1 MPECVL
7 QLPLHG
13 LHVRV
18 LDQEGGAELTE
29 LSYLNL
35 TRAILVDLL
44 KERLQLL
51 LCGTEPHGSHDL
63 AEVICREEILLL
75 RVKQIKANLQTFD
88 LINSEPSGV
97 GDLLEVDVSVGVGLG
112 HLGLLMCEGL
122 TVWGQLQRFRCEG
135 TEGPPCIV
143 ERGSTVHLDVA
154 WQNPGV
160 TNMTQS
166 TVWVSGWG
174 IEIPWVGM
182 ETEGCPYLDLGTGC
196 RPSAQAR
203 QSRFYFPI
211 LIQEMYPAGKYDLK
225 WKFYNRDSMGIETE
239 VACFLF
245 TIKII

>member
-1 MPECVL
+1 M
-7 QLPLHG
+7 
-13 LHVRV
+13 
-18 LDQEGGAELTE
+18 
-29 LSYLNL
+29 
-35 TRAILVDLL
+35 
-44 KERLQLL
+44 
-51 LCGTEPHGSHDL
+51 GTGSHSKTL
-63 AEVICREEILLL
+63 EAVRKRKTQNITFSVRIKQTKMIFSLIGMVLL
-75 RVKQIKANLQTFD
+75 Q
-88 LINSEPSGV
+88 
-97 GDLLEVDVSVGVGLG
+97 SVGAKICWKECASDTSVP
-112 HLGLLMCEGL
+112 
-122 TVWGQLQRFRCEG
+122 QAKFRCEG

-225 WKFYNRDSMGIETE
+225 WKFYDRDSLG
-239 VACFLF
+239 
-245 TIKII
+245 

>member
-1 MPECVL
+1 MGSHSKTLEA
-7 QLPLHG
+7 
-13 LHVRV
+13 VRKGKT
-18 LDQEGGAELTE
+18 Q
-29 LSYLNL
+29 NL
-35 TRAILVDLL
+35 TFSV
-44 KERLQLL
+44 
-51 LCGTEPHGSHDL
+51 
-63 AEVICREEILLL
+63 
-75 RVKQIKANLQTFD
+75 RVKQTKMIFSLVGLVLLQ
-88 LINSEPSGV
+88 
-97 GDLLEVDVSVGVGLG
+97 SVGAKICWKECASDTSVLQNVNI
-112 HLGLLMCEGL
+112 EGCRRRASYPHR
-122 TVWGQLQRFRCEG
+122 QRFRCEG

-196 RPSAQAR
+196 RPSAQER

-225 WKFYNRDSMGIETE
+225 WKFYDRDSLAKRLKSPASYSRSRSSDTLRTCQ
-239 VACFLF
+239 A
-245 TIKII
+245 

>member
-1 MPECVL
+1 MILQLVGVVLLQSVGAKICWKECSSETSVL
-7 QLPLHG
+7 QNVNIEGCRRRSSYPL
-13 LHVRV
+13 R
-18 LDQEGGAELTE
+18 Q
-29 LSYLNL
+29 
-35 TRAILVDLL
+35 
-44 KERLQLL
+44 K
-51 LCGTEPHGSHDL
+51 
-63 AEVICREEILLL
+63 
-75 RVKQIKANLQTFD
+75 
-88 LINSEPSGV
+88 
-97 GDLLEVDVSVGVGLG
+97 
-112 HLGLLMCEGL
+112 
-122 TVWGQLQRFRCEG
+122 FRCEG

-143 ERGSTVHLDVA
+143 ERGSTVHLDVG

-182 ETEGCPYLDLGTGC
+182 ETEGCSFLDLGTGC
-196 RPSAQAR
+196 RPAAEAR

-225 WKFYNRDSMGIETE
+225 WKFYNRDPMGVETE

>member
-1 MPECVL
+1 MGTYVGLRRKYGPVIPRLEAVQKRKTQNLTFSVRIKQTKMIFSLIGLVLLQSVEAKICWEGRASDTSVL
-7 QLPLHG
+7 QN
-13 LHVRV
+13 VNI
-18 LDQEGGAELTE
+18 EGCRRRA
-29 LSYLNL
+29 SY
-35 TRAILVDLL
+35 
-44 KERLQLL
+44 
-51 LCGTEPHGSHDL
+51 PH
-63 AEVICREEILLL
+63 R
-75 RVKQIKANLQTFD
+75 
-88 LINSEPSGV
+88 
-97 GDLLEVDVSVGVGLG
+97 
-112 HLGLLMCEGL
+112 
-122 TVWGQLQRFRCEG
+122 QRFRCEG

-225 WKFYNRDSMGIETE
+225 WKFYDRDSLGKETE

>member
-1 MPECVL
+1 MGEFHGQRLTHMLDCAASTLQSVGAKICWKECASDTSVL
-7 QLPLHG
+7 QN
-13 LHVRV
+13 VNI
-18 LDQEGGAELTE
+18 EGCRRRA
-29 LSYLNL
+29 SY
-35 TRAILVDLL
+35 
-44 KERLQLL
+44 
-51 LCGTEPHGSHDL
+51 PH
-63 AEVICREEILLL
+63 R
-75 RVKQIKANLQTFD
+75 
-88 LINSEPSGV
+88 
-97 GDLLEVDVSVGVGLG
+97 
-112 HLGLLMCEGL
+112 
-122 TVWGQLQRFRCEG
+122 QRFRCEG

-211 LIQEMYPAGKYDLK
+211 LIQEMYPAGRYDLK
-225 WKFYNRDSMGIETE
+225 WKFYDRDSIGTETE